1 MKIYAHRGSSIAHPE
16 LTMVAY
22 KAALDDGA
30 DGFECDVRLTKDNQL
45 VLWHDADM
53 QRIAGNAA
61 RIADS
66 TFNEIKSHYP
76 QVITLDQLLVFARD
90 NKKEL
95 AIETKHPVPS
105 ASAVEKKVMHLLGQE
120 KTVADIHLMSFSWL
134 ALEIIRKI
142 EPQQKTVALLHD
154 TFSFA
159 MRRFT
164 SAQSIGPGITAF
176 RQKPHL
182 NQDPRNLF
190 VWTVDDADDMRF
202 CADNGVDVLITN
214 TPSFARS
221 VLGYNY

>member
-1 MKIYAHRGSSIAHPE
+1 MKIYAHRGSSVAHPE
-16 LTMVAY
+16 LTMAAY
-22 KAALDDGA
+22 KAAVDDGA

-53 QRIAGNAA
+53 QRVAGNAA
-61 RIADS
+61 RIADA
-66 TFNEIKSHYP
+66 TFKEIKSHYP
-76 QVITLDQLLVFARD
+76 QATTLEDLLMLARD

-105 ASAVEKKVMHLLGQE
+105 ASAVEKKVMQLLHQE
-120 KTVADIHLMSFSWL
+120 KQVADIHVMSFSWL
-134 ALEIIRKI
+134 ALENVRKI
-142 EPQQKTVALLHD
+142 DQEQKTVALLHD

-164 SAQSIGPGITAF
+164 SAQSIGPGISAL
-176 RQKPHL
+176 RKKPHL

-214 TPSFARS
+214 TPSYARS
-221 VLGYNY
+221 VLGYN

>member
-16 LTMVAY
+16 LTMAAY
-22 KAALDDGA
+22 KAAVDEGA
-30 DGFECDVRLTKDNQL
+30 DGFECDIRITKDNQL

-53 QRIAGNAA
+53 QRVAGSSA

-66 TFNEIKSHYP
+66 TLKEIKFHYR
-76 QVITLDQLLVFARD
+76 QAITLDELLILARD

-105 ASAVEKKVMHLLGQE
+105 GSAIEKGVMKLLSQE
-120 KTVADIHLMSFSWL
+120 KPVADIHVMSFSWL
-134 ALEIIRKI
+134 ALENIRKI
-142 EPQQKTVALLHD
+142 DPEQKTVALLHD

-164 SAQSIGPGITAF
+164 SAQAIGPGITAF
-176 RQKPHL
+176 RKKPHL

-190 VWTVDDADDMRF
+190 IWTVDDADDMRF

-214 TPSFARS
+214 TPSYARS
-221 VLGYNY
+221 VLGYN

>member
-16 LTMVAY
+16 LTMAAY
-22 KAALDDGA
+22 QAAIDEGA
-30 DGFECDVRLTKDNQL
+30 DGFECDVRVTKDNQL

-53 QRIAGNAA
+53 QRVAGNPA
-61 RIADS
+61 RIADL
-66 TFNEIKSHYP
+66 TLKEIKSHY
-76 QVITLDQLLVFARD
+76 QQAITLDELLILARD

-105 ASAVEKKVMHLLGQE
+105 GSAVEKGVMELLSQE
-120 KTVADIHLMSFSWL
+120 KLVADIHVMSFSWL
-134 ALEIIRKI
+134 ALENVRKI
-142 EPQQKTVALLHD
+142 SPEQKTVALLHD

-164 SAQSIGPGITAF
+164 SAQAIGPGITAF
-176 RQKPHL
+176 RKKPHL

-190 VWTVDDADDMRF
+190 IWTVDDADDMRF

-214 TPSFARS
+214 TPSYARS
-221 VLGYNY
+221 VLGYN

>member
-1 MKIYAHRGSSIAHPE
+1 MA
-16 LTMVAY
+16 AY
-22 KAALDDGA
+22 KAAIDDGA
-30 DGFECDVRLTKDNQL
+30 DGFECDVRLTKDEQL

-53 QRIAGNAA
+53 QRVAGNRA

-66 TFNEIKSHYP
+66 TFKEIKSHYP
-76 QVITLDQLLVFARD
+76 QAITLEELLILARD

-105 ASAVEKKVMHLLGQE
+105 GSAVEKKVMHLLSQE
-120 KTVADIHLMSFSWL
+120 KFAPDIHIMSFSWL
-134 ALEIIRKI
+134 ALENIRKI
-142 EPQQKTVALLHD
+142 DQQQKTVALLHD

-164 SAQSIGPGITAF
+164 SAQSIGPGVTAF
-176 RQKPHL
+176 RNKPHL

-190 VWTVDDADDMRF
+190 IWTVDDADDMRF

-214 TPSFARS
+214 TPSYARS
-221 VLGYNY
+221 VLGYN

>member
-1 MKIYAHRGSSIAHPE
+1 MA
-16 LTMVAY
+16 AY
-22 KAALDDGA
+22 KAAVDDGA

-53 QRIAGNAA
+53 QRVAGNAA
-61 RIADS
+61 RIADT
-66 TFNEIKSHYP
+66 TFKEIKSYYP
-76 QVITLDQLLVFARD
+76 QAISLEDLLMLARD

-105 ASAVEKKVMHLLGQE
+105 ASAVEKKVMQLLHQE
-120 KTVADIHLMSFSWL
+120 KQVADIHVMSFSWL
-134 ALEIIRKI
+134 ALENVRKI
-142 EPQQKTVALLHD
+142 DQEQKTVALLHD

-164 SAQSIGPGITAF
+164 SAQSIGPGISAL
-176 RQKPHL
+176 RKKPHL

-214 TPSFARS
+214 TPSYARS
-221 VLGYNY
+221 VLGYN

>member
-16 LTMVAY
+16 LTMAAY
-22 KAALDDGA
+22 KAAVDEGA
-30 DGFECDVRLTKDNQL
+30 DGFECDIRITKDNQL

-53 QRIAGNAA
+53 QRVAGSSA

-66 TFNEIKSHYP
+66 TLKEIKFHYR
-76 QVITLDQLLVFARD
+76 QAITLDELLILARD

-105 ASAVEKKVMHLLGQE
+105 GSAIEKGVMKLLSQE
-120 KTVADIHLMSFSWL
+120 KPVADIHVMSFSWL
-134 ALEIIRKI
+134 ALENIRKI
-142 EPQQKTVALLHD
+142 DPEQKTVALLHD

-164 SAQSIGPGITAF
+164 SAQAIGPGITAF
-176 RQKPHL
+176 RKKPHL

-190 VWTVDDADDMRF
+190 IWTVDDADDMRF

-214 TPSFARS
+214 TPAYARS
-221 VLGYNY
+221 VLGYN

>member
-16 LTMVAY
+16 LTMAAY
-22 KAALDDGA
+22 KAAVDEGA
-30 DGFECDVRLTKDNQL
+30 DGFECDVRITKDNQL

-66 TFNEIKSHYP
+66 TLKEIKSHYP
-76 QVITLDQLLVFARD
+76 QAMTLDELLTLARD

-105 ASAVEKKVMHLLGQE
+105 GSAVEKGVMELLSQE
-120 KTVADIHLMSFSWL
+120 KLVADIHVMSFSWL
-134 ALEIIRKI
+134 ALENVRKI
-142 EPQQKTVALLHD
+142 NPEQKTVALLHD

-164 SAQSIGPGITAF
+164 SAQAIGPGITAF
-176 RQKPHL
+176 RKKPHL

-214 TPSFARS
+214 TPSYARS
-221 VLGYNY
+221 VLGYN

>member
-1 MKIYAHRGSSIAHPE
+1 MKIYAHRGSSVAHPE
-16 LTMVAY
+16 LTMAAY
-22 KAALDDGA
+22 KAAIDDGA

-53 QRIAGNAA
+53 QRVAGNSAQ
-61 RIADS
+61 IADS
-66 TFNEIKSHYP
+66 TFSEIKSHYP
-76 QVITLDQLLVFARD
+76 QAITLEQLLILARD

-105 ASAVEKKVMHLLGQE
+105 GSAVEKKVMHLLAQE
-120 KTVADIHLMSFSWL
+120 EPIADIHVMSFSWL
-134 ALEIIRKI
+134 ALENIRKI
-142 EPQQKTVALLHD
+142 DPQQKTVALLHD

-164 SAQSIGPGITAF
+164 SAQAIGPGITAF
-176 RQKPHL
+176 RKKPHL

-190 VWTVDDADDMRF
+190 IWTVDDADDMRF

-214 TPSFARS
+214 TPSYARS
-221 VLGYNY
+221 VLGYN

>member
-1 MKIYAHRGSSIAHPE
+1 MA
-16 LTMVAY
+16 AY
-22 KAALDDGA
+22 KAAIDDGA
-30 DGFECDVRLTKDNQL
+30 DGFECDVRLTKDGQL

-53 QRIAGNAA
+53 QRIAGSKA
-61 RIADS
+61 RIAES
-66 TFNEIKSHYP
+66 TFKEIKSIYQHAM
-76 QVITLDQLLVFARD
+76 TLDDLLILARE

-105 ASAVEKKVMHLLGQE
+105 GSAVEKKVMQLLAQE
-120 KTVADIHLMSFSWL
+120 KSSCDIHVMSFSWL
-134 ALEIIRKI
+134 AI
-142 EPQQKTVALLHD
+142 ENIKRIDPQQKTVALLHD

-176 RQKPHL
+176 RKKPQL

-214 TPSFARS
+214 TPSYARS
-221 VLGYNY
+221 VLGYN

>member
-1 MKIYAHRGSSIAHPE
+1 MKIYAHRGSSVAHPE
-16 LTMVAY
+16 LTMAAY
-22 KAALDDGA
+22 KAAIDEGA
-30 DGFECDVRLTKDNQL
+30 DGFECDVRLTKDNHL

-53 QRIAGNAA
+53 QRVAGNAV

-66 TFNEIKSHYP
+66 TFKEIKSHYP
-76 QVITLDQLLVFARD
+76 QAITLDELLTLARD

-105 ASAVEKKVMHLLGQE
+105 GSAVEKKVMQLLKQE
-120 KTVADIHLMSFSWL
+120 KPVADIHVMSFSWL
-134 ALEIIRKI
+134 ALENIRKI
-142 EPQQKTVALLHD
+142 DPEQKTVALLHERY
-154 TFSFA
+154 SFA

-164 SAQSIGPGITAF
+164 SAQSIGPGIAAF
-176 RQKPHL
+176 REKPHL

-190 VWTVDDADDMRF
+190 VWTVDDADDIRF

-221 VLGYNY
+221 VLGYN

>member
-1 MKIYAHRGSSIAHPE
+1 MA
-16 LTMVAY
+16 AY
-22 KAALDDGA
+22 KAAVDEGA
-30 DGFECDVRLTKDNQL
+30 DGFECDVRITKDKQL

-53 QRIAGNAA
+53 QRVAGNSA

-66 TFNEIKSHYP
+66 TLKEIKSHY
-76 QVITLDQLLVFARD
+76 QQAITLDELLILARD

-105 ASAVEKKVMHLLGQE
+105 GSAVEKNVIDLLSQE
-120 KTVADIHLMSFSWL
+120 KAVADIYVMSFSWL
-134 ALEIIRKI
+134 ALENVRKI
-142 EPQQKTVALLHD
+142 NPEQKTVALLHD

-164 SAQSIGPGITAF
+164 SAQAIGPGITTF
-176 RQKPHL
+176 RKKPHL

-190 VWTVDDADDMRF
+190 IWTVDDADDMRF

-214 TPSFARS
+214 TPSYARS
-221 VLGYNY
+221 VLGYN